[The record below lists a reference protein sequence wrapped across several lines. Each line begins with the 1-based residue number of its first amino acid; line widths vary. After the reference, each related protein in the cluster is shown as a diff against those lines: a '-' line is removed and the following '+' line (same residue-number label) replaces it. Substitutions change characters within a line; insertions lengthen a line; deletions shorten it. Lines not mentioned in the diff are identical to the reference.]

1 MKESVISNYIV
12 HKKPKHQNFIKWY
25 EYYKIHIINLFN
37 IAKEVINDHYDCDEN
52 NDINFNDFVHLIY
65 NSSSK
70 YMFKDK

>member
-1 MKESVISNYIV
+1 MKDSVIPNYIS
-12 HKKPKHQNFIKWY
+12 HKTPKNPNFLKWF

-37 IAKEVINDHYDCDEN
+37 ITKEVMDDHYNSNDD
-52 NDINFNDFVHLIY
+52 DINFNDFVHLIY